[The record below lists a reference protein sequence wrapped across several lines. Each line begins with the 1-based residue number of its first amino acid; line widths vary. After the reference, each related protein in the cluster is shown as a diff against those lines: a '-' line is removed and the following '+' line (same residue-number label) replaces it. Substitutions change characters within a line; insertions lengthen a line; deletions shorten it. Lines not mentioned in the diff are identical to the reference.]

1 MKYDELKKLDELRL
15 SGALTQEEF
24 EREKAKLL
32 GGAADAGD
40 ASVSDDGLYWGM
52 NEKSY
57 AMCLHLSQFLGFVV
71 PLFGAAMP
79 IVMWLMYKDKNAY
92 IAENG
97 RNVVNWVIT
106 NLILLIVLIPAC
118 FILIGI
124 PLLIILC
131 VIDVIF
137 AILGA
142 LKASEGTAW
151 KYPFSLQLIK

>member
-1 MKYDELKKLDELRL
+1 MKYDELKKLDELRNA
-15 SGALTQEEF
+15 GALTQEEF
-24 EREKAKLL
+24 DREKAKLL
-32 GGAADAGD
+32 GGTAEGGS
-40 ASVSDDGLYWGM
+40 ASGGEDGLYWGM
-52 NEKSY
+52 NERSY
-57 AMCLHLSQFLGFVV
+57 ALSLHLSQFLSFGV

-79 IVMWLMYKDKNAY
+79 IVMWLMYKDKNAF

-137 AILGA
+137 AVLGA
-142 LKASEGTAW
+142 LKAWEGTAW

>member
-24 EREKAKLL
+24 EREKTKLL
-32 GGAADAGD
+32 GDAVDESGASTAE
-40 ASVSDDGLYWGM
+40 DGLYWGM
-52 NEKSY
+52 NDRSY
-57 AMCLHLSQFLGFVV
+57 ALCLHLSQFLGFVV

-79 IVMWLMYKDKNAY
+79 IVMWLMYKDKNAF

-106 NLILLIVLIPAC
+106 NLILLIILIPAC

-124 PLLIILC
+124 PLLIILFA
-131 VIDVIF
+131 VDVVF

-142 LKASEGTAW
+142 IKASEGTAW

>member
-24 EREKAKLL
+24 EREKTKLL
-32 GGAADAGD
+32 GDAVD
-40 ASVSDDGLYWGM
+40 DSSTSTAEDGLYWGM
-52 NEKSY
+52 NDRSY
-57 AMCLHLSQFLGFVV
+57 ALCLHLSQFLGFVV

-79 IVMWLMYKDKNAY
+79 IVMWLMYKDKNAF

-106 NLILLIVLIPAC
+106 NLILLIILIPAC

-124 PLLIILC
+124 PLLIILFA
-131 VIDVIF
+131 VDVVF

-142 LKASEGTAW
+142 IKASEGTAW